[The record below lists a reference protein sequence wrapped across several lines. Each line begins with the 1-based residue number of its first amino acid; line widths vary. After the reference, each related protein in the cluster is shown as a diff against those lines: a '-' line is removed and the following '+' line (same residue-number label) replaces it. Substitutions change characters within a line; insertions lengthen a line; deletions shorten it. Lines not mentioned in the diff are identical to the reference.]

1 MICFVSFSFSFLGF
15 AVDTLR
21 QNFFCDVCIPLFID
35 SIGFVSSTFWQKSSS
50 CSSLQVF
57 LPLPI
62 YECRSG
68 PPHIN
73 FFLFKIR
80 PLGRF
85 FTGTF
90 HRENEQVL
98 LKVSSDVI
106 GIYVGC
112 YHQVLWS
119 FYSLACQVLPWHEYK
134 LCEKANKTE
143 NIHLLLRLKGMSH
156 GTLHSSTIP
165 YSMYVL
171 TSWKLHIL
179 PTTLV
184 LVSYMLLKALKHL
197 STMQSKNQCFLS
209 QFLGWVSSQ
218 FLVRF
223 IYWCKFALKIF
234 YVL

>member
-1 MICFVSFSFSFLGF
+1 MIFRFLFCFIFIPGF

-80 PLGRF
+80 PLRRF
-85 FTGTF
+85 FTGTLF
-90 HRENEQVL
+90 HRKWAGSPKSLQ
-98 LKVSSDVI
+98 SSGV
-106 GIYVGC
+106 YVGC

-119 FYSLACQVLPWHEYK
+119 FYSLACQFCPDMNINCVKKQTRLKISIFWDW
-134 LCEKANKTE
+134 KACHMAPC
-143 NIHLLLRLKGMSH
+143 IHQLLLYH
-156 GTLHSSTIP
+156 TT
-165 YSMYVL
+165 
-171 TSWKLHIL
+171 TSWKLHTY
-179 PTTLV
+179 TTL
-184 LVSYMLLKALKHL
+184 LLYLCLTCFWKPRNIC
-197 STMQSKNQCFLS
+197 QQCSHASVMYRTES
-209 QFLGWVSSQ
+209 Q
-218 FLVRF
+218 
-223 IYWCKFALKIF
+223 
-234 YVL
+234 

>member
-1 MICFVSFSFSFLGF
+1 MICFVSFSFLGF

-98 LKVSSDVI
+98 LKISSDV
-106 GIYVGC
+106 VGKGTYIC
-112 YHQVLWS
+112 WLLSSSSMVFLLS
-119 FYSLACQVLPWHEYK
+119 SLPVLPWHEYK

-171 TSWKLHIL
+171 YFLKTAY
-179 PTTLV
+179 TT
-184 LVSYMLLKALKHL
+184 
-197 STMQSKNQCFLS
+197 
-209 QFLGWVSSQ
+209 
-218 FLVRF
+218 
-223 IYWCKFALKIF
+223 
-234 YVL
+234 

>member
-1 MICFVSFSFSFLGF
+1 MIWFVSFSFLGF

-35 SIGFVSSTFWQKSSS
+35 SIGFVSSIFWQKSSS

-98 LKVSSDVI
+98 LKVSSDVVGI

-119 FYSLACQVLPWHEYK
+119 FYSLPCQFCPDMNINCVKKQTRLKISIFFWDWKACHMAP
-134 LCEKANKTE
+134 C
-143 NIHLLLRLKGMSH
+143 IHQLYHTPCMYLLLENCIYFYSCACV
-156 GTLHSSTIP
+156 LHAFESPETF
-165 YSMYVL
+165 VNNA
-171 TSWKLHIL
+171 
-179 PTTLV
+179 V
-184 LVSYMLLKALKHL
+184 
-197 STMQSKNQCFLS
+197 
-209 QFLGWVSSQ
+209 
-218 FLVRF
+218 
-223 IYWCKFALKIF
+223 
-234 YVL
+234 

>member
-1 MICFVSFSFSFLGF
+1 MICFVSFSFLGF

-98 LKVSSDVI
+98 LKVSSDVEGI

-119 FYSLACQVLPWHEYK
+119 FYSLPCQFCPDM
-134 LCEKANKTE
+134 
-143 NIHLLLRLKGMSH
+143 NINCVKKQTRLKISIFFWDWKACHMAPCIH
-156 GTLHSSTIP
+156 QLYHTP
-165 YSMYVL
+165 CMYS

-179 PTTLV
+179 
-184 LVSYMLLKALKHL
+184 LLLCLCLTCFWKPWNICQQCSLKPVFFI
-197 STMQSKNQCFLS
+197 TVFRIGFLPIS
-209 QFLGWVSSQ
+209 CK
-218 FLVRF
+218 
-223 IYWCKFALKIF
+223 IYILM
-234 YVL
+234 